1 MARPPKLTP
10 EQLGE
15 AAVLLRS
22 GKSRASVARQFGIT
36 GNGLQKAL
44 DRLAAEP
51 LRSPSSPS
59 EPAVKEPNPS
69 KLPPSVTEASIT
81 LDELS
86 DDSDD
91 EDELP
96 IDEAMTLE
104 EQKKWLSRVA
114 REARDRADQLIT
126 LGDNTE
132 ARKVLDLAF
141 RAGNTLARLTKD
153 EHNDDIR
160 IPKDDVAEIAAGAR
174 RKIEQ
179 YLATRR
185 PLLCAG
191 CGHAL
196 SVAWGRG
203 ESGDQ

>member
-51 LRSPSSPS
+51 PRSPSSPS
-59 EPAVKEPNPS
+59 EPAGKQPNTS
-69 KLPPSVTEASIT
+69 KLPPSVTDAVIT
-81 LDELS
+81 LDELG
-86 DDSDD
+86 DDSDE

-96 IDEAMTLE
+96 LDEAMTIE

-132 ARKVLDLAF
+132 ARKVLELAF
-141 RAGNTLARLTKD
+141 KAGNTLARLSKD
-153 EHNDDIR
+153 ENNDDIR

-174 RKIEQ
+174 RKVEQ
-179 YLATRR
+179 YLATKR
-185 PLLCAG
+185 PLLCAH
-191 CGHAL
+191 CNHEL
-196 SVAWGRG
+196 SVRWGKG
-203 ESGDQ
+203 EE